1 VADVSLRRP
10 HPIEGDGYVAWL
22 DTAGGYQVT
31 LESGEVACRNA
42 AGRRLKSLPSA
53 LREDPVVAGLRQ
65 LTEWLG
71 RHDAKCRAEV
81 EAWMV
86 RSLPVPAALLRPV
99 WPDEAWRTA
108 LTDLVVAVP
117 DAEGGFDP
125 DEIGFLRD
133 VDEQG
138 VGVVNLDGE
147 TLRIPADRLLIPH
160 PVLLPE
166 LDDLREFAA
175 DLGVRQSVD
184 QLFRATW
191 SRPAQQDPQQRKVD
205 DYSGGNYA
213 ELRHV
218 LARAAGLGYPV
229 RGGYAVCR
237 VFEAGRTV
245 EARFWVGSD
254 DPSWETT
261 TGDLVF
267 TDRAGT
273 GLLLSEVG
281 PVTWSEGIRMA
292 AALYAGRVV
301 EQAEEQA

>member
-1 VADVSLRRP
+1 
-10 HPIEGDGYVAWL
+10 VAWL

-31 LESGEVACRNA
+31 LESGQVACRNA
-42 AGRRLKSLPSA
+42 AGRRLKSLPPA
-53 LREDPVVAGLRQ
+53 IREDPVVVGLRQ

-71 RHDAKCRAEV
+71 RHEAKCRAEI

-86 RSLPVPAALLRPV
+86 RSLPVPAALLRSV

-117 DAEGGFDP
+117 DEHGGFDP
-125 DEIGFLRD
+125 AGIGFLRD
-133 VDEQG
+133 VDGQG

-166 LDDLREFAA
+166 LTDLQEFAA

-191 SRPAQQDPQQRKVD
+191 ARPADLDPQRYEID
-205 DYSGGNYA
+205 EYSGGDYE
-213 ELRHV
+213 ELRQV
-218 LARAAGLGYPV
+218 LARAASLGYPV

-245 EARFWVGSD
+245 EARYWVGSD

-267 TDRAGT
+267 TDRGGAGLAL
-273 GLLLSEVG
+273 GEVG

-301 EQAEEQA
+301 EPAEERT